1 MNLQTLMS
9 QLMKS
14 KNPEAMINNLA
25 NSNPQMKQALAATK
39 LLQQQGGSKKD
50 MIMKACQQSGIDFNQ
65 VEKVLNNFGIKF

>member
-50 MIMKACQQSGIDFNQ
+50 MIMKACQQSGTDFNQ